1 MEGRRERHGNREAS
15 GSPKGKRGKV
25 RGGDTVREKL
35 EDGREE
41 DGKGGGRE
49 ARQPAQRRRN

>member
-1 MEGRRERHGNREAS
+1 MEIGKPQEVQKGKEGRWG
-15 GSPKGKRGKV
+15 
-25 RGGDTVREKL
+25 GGDTVREKL